1 MEESQPVRKIL
12 VADDE
17 EVTRDLFKRLIPR
30 LGHEIY
36 TASNG
41 QEALEMI
48 RENNFDLLI
57 MDLKM
62 PVMDGMELLDRIHQ
76 LGKEIPTVVITGYA
90 TMEITKQALEA
101 GCIDLVIKPFSLEDI
116 QRAIKKALRYPKNK
130 DKRSPQFKS
139 PT

>member
-76 LGKEIPTVVITGYA
+76 LGKEIPTIVITGYA

-101 GCIDLVIKPFSLEDI
+101 GCIDLVIKPFSLEDK
-116 QRAIKKALRYPKNK
+116 QRAIKKALRYPKK
-130 DKRSPQFKS
+130 
-139 PT
+139 